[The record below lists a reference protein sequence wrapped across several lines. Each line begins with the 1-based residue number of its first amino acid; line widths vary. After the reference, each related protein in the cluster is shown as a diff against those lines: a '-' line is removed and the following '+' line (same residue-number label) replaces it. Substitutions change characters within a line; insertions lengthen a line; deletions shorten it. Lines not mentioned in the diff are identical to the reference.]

1 MCHFWAPFFPSLEEA
16 LGAWVCTVM
25 PRQCLL
31 RGWCVL
37 AQAYDNDDLGKE
49 TSGAQSESEVSLVV
63 KSQDILTSTDDFGLD
78 GKVFVFFGFF
88 FFSVKGFSFVFCFVW
103 MHALMLCVL
112 KSDISFLMLFLIKW
126 KDNLYT
132 INCIHF

>member
-1 MCHFWAPFFPSLEEA
+1 M
-16 LGAWVCTVM
+16 
-25 PRQCLL
+25 
-31 RGWCVL
+31 L

-88 FFSVKGFSFVFCFVW
+88 FSVSRVFHLYF
-103 MHALMLCVL
+103 ALCGCMP
-112 KSDISFLMLFLIKW
+112 
-126 KDNLYT
+126 
-132 INCIHF
+132 